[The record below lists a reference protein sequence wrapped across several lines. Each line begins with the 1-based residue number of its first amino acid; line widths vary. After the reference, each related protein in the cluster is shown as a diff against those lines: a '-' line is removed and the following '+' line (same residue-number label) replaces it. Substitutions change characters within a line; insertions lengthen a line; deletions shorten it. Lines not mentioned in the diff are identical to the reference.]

1 ELRGA
6 AAEFANTVV
15 HRSAREAKIL
25 LRLRQS
31 VLFHQQGAAIA
42 LDAAQYRVGAGDR
55 VIAGVE
61 LRTKSTRKSPLSSR
75 VVRTEVI
82 DRHATDATT
91 EFEGVHALLNLREV
105 VQLPIASRIDRVS
118 DLRAVCASR

>member
-1 ELRGA
+1 MRGA
-6 AAEFANTVV
+6 AAEFTNTVFQ
-15 HRSAREAKIL
+15 RSAGDTKIL

-42 LDAAQYRVGAGDR
+42 LDAAQYHVSAGDR

-61 LRTKSTRKSPLSSR
+61 LRTKSARKSPLSSR

-82 DRHATDATT
+82 DRYATDATT
-91 EFEGVHALLNLREV
+91 EFQGVHAFLNLREV
-105 VQLPIASRIDRVS
+105 VQLPIASRIERVS